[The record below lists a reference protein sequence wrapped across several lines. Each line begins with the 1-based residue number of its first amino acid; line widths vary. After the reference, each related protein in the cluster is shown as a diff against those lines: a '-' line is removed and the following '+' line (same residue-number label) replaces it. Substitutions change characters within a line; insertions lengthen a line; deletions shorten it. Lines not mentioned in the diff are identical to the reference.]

1 MRRRLDQPFF
11 QGRYT
16 NGQQAHKKIFNIT
29 NHQGNANQSHK
40 KISSYTCQNKNYPK
54 DNKMLVK
61 KKVTCALLVGMLTG
75 AATEENYMEVPQ
87 RITNRIPFL
96 GIQLFHFWILTQRK
110 QKL

>member
-1 MRRRLDQPFF
+1 
-11 QGRYT
+11 
-16 NGQQAHKKIFNIT
+16 
-29 NHQGNANQSHK
+29 
-40 KISSYTCQNKNYPK
+40 
-54 DNKMLVK
+54 MLVK